1 MSMDLFDV
9 LLHVTS
15 MPVCLQVVQAHR
27 LLERVPAAALQLL
40 SRHLLSAAQQQ
51 QGLLLGEFAKQRQRL
66 EQQLEL
72 HKTSLHPSMLH
83 PSR

>member
-1 MSMDLFDV
+1 
-9 LLHVTS
+9 
-15 MPVCLQVVQAHR
+15 VVQAHR
-27 LLERVPAAALQLL
+27 LLERVPAAVQQLL
-40 SRHLLSAAQQQ
+40 SRHLLAGAEQQQ
-51 QGLLLGEFAKQRQRL
+51 VQLLGEFAKRRQLL